1 MRVAFLTFVDAHDNC
16 IHVQY
21 TEKIN
26 CVETESYQIPGIMKA
41 YMPEVLDYIVPVSLE
56 MKPISTNLILIL
68 LKRAWMLGFLKRP
81 LALCWFILGFLTHR
95 YCNLAQVSRSTR
107 KTLKDL
113 DSTKGY
119 KCNSVTIMSK

>member
-41 YMPEVLDYIVPVSLE
+41 YMPEVLDYIVPACVSWNETYLDE
-56 MKPISTNLILIL
+56 PNLDFVEKGLN
-68 LKRAWMLGFLKRP
+68 GF
-81 LALCWFILGFLTHR
+81 WGF
-95 YCNLAQVSRSTR
+95 
-107 KTLKDL
+107 
-113 DSTKGY
+113 
-119 KCNSVTIMSK
+119 